1 MAISDILIL
10 AALAT
15 FGPLVLPVLWL
26 ACIGL
31 FVYAYRGTHDL

>member
-1 MAISDILIL
+1 MALSDVLIL

-31 FVYAYRGTHDL
+31 FVYAYQGTRDV